1 MATYKLPPPSK
12 LTSLSSSDLASVLD
26 HLFEPCV
33 TLHTLAVPLLHG
45 KQFSSY
51 DDVIATVKGQLTD
64 LSKSRKESDKRCLE
78 KILSAHPRLG
88 EKSVKSGQSSAEQA
102 QLRGSTSE
110 ARQLADLNISYEMT
124 FPGLRYV

>member
-1 MATYKLPPPSK
+1 MAVYKLPSPSK
-12 LTSLSSSDLASVLD
+12 LTSLSSSELASVLD

-33 TLHTLAVPLLHG
+33 SFHTLAVPLLHD
-45 KQFSSY
+45 QTFATY
-51 DDVIATVKGQLTD
+51 DDVIASIKVKLIE
-64 LSKSRKESDKRCLE
+64 LSRSKKESDKRCLV

-88 EKSVKSGQSSAEQA
+88 EKNVKSDQSAGEQA
-102 QLRGSTSE
+102 QLRGSTRE

>member
-1 MATYKLPPPSK
+1 MATYKLPAPSR
-12 LTSLSSSDLASVLD
+12 LTSLSSPDLTSVLD

-33 TLHTLAVPLLHG
+33 PFHTLAVPLLHDQ
-45 KQFSSY
+45 KFATY
-51 DDVIATVKGQLTD
+51 DDVIASVKRQLTE
-64 LSKSRKESDKRCLE
+64 LSRSNKESDKRWLE

-88 EKSVKSGQSSAEQA
+88 EKSVKSDQSAAEQA

-110 ARQLADLNISYEMT
+110 ARRLADLNISYEMT